1 MLESGREGGGG
12 QHGAKPFPW
21 VELGLPV
28 ENNRICTTP
37 MLIFY
42 RDRSETRFKV
52 TQPHIML
59 VICSNWNL
67 TILYILENI
76 FIW

>member
-1 MLESGREGGGG
+1 M
-12 QHGAKPFPW
+12 

-37 MLIFY
+37 MVIFY
-42 RDRSETRFKV
+42 SDRLKTRFKV
-52 TQPHIML
+52 TQPHLML

-67 TILYILENI
+67 TNI
-76 FIW
+76 YFRTHFYLVVAGPIPPIARGP